1 MLRLF
6 LYPMLIILYILAMLF
21 PNEELF
27 QIVGVIANITIIVS
41 FFYARGLYLYSGILF
56 YIIGLTLFITNGLS
70 WHEFFL
76 QFDSM
81 LGILALFLLLPFLN
95 SLILVGRYDKHLR
108 SLLEYKVSHGGDLYR
123 RGGLVS
129 HILGLFLNIAT
140 IPLVL
145 HSLQTSLKNYPKPIT
160 DKFYTQ
166 SLLRAYALCLM
177 WSPMEIMIIKSLEIT
192 DKEYIFIFP
201 FLLFFSGTLLYL
213 DTIFGKRKYA
223 HLTIQAVETNVSLSS
238 ILAKIKEL
246 FILLLLLVIT
256 VTILNKVLQ
265 QGYLFSL
272 VLLIIPIS
280 LIWSFKIKKAHRY
293 FTHSLAHWKLKTK
306 GLANFFFMFLTA
318 GFFVHMVAETKIL
331 TYLQNVFIDFSN
343 QTIILFGLIG
353 LYFFITSFIGF
364 HPLVSIVLLA
374 EILQP
379 ILSEISSIPL
389 AIVLI
394 MCSLSTVMY
403 SPFNVSLSIL
413 ANELKRNSY
422 QISVWN
428 IPFALVLI
436 VGAILFAYT
445 IHIVTKIII

>member
-1 MLRLF
+1 MLRLY
-6 LYPMLIILYILAMLF
+6 LYPLVILLYIFSTFIPNDGLLQLVGLF
-21 PNEELF
+21 
-27 QIVGVIANITIIVS
+27 ANIAIFVS
-41 FFYARGLYLYSGILF
+41 LFYARGLYLYSGILF
-56 YIIGLTLFITNGLS
+56 YTIGFILFINNGLS
-70 WHEFFL
+70 WKVFFL

-108 SLLEYKVSHGGDLYR
+108 SLLEYNVSHAGDLYR

-145 HSLQTSLKNYPKPIT
+145 HSLHTSLKNYPKALT

-192 DKEYIFIFP
+192 GKEYIFVFP
-201 FLLFFSGTLLYL
+201 FLLFFAGIFLYL
-213 DTIFGKRKYA
+213 DTTFGKRKYS
-223 HLTIQAVETNVSLSS
+223 HIPIQATESNVSLPS

-246 FILLLLLVIT
+246 FLLLLFLVVS
-256 VTILNKVLQ
+256 VTSLNYVLN

-280 LIWSFKIKKAHRY
+280 LIWSFKMKKVHRY
-293 FTHSLAHWKLKTK
+293 ITHSLSHWKVKTK

-318 GFFVHMVAETKIL
+318 GFFVHMIAETKVLIF
-331 TYLQNVFIDFSN
+331 LQNIYIHFSS
-343 QTIILFGLIG
+343 QTLILFGLIG
-353 LYFFITSFIGF
+353 LYFFVTSFIGF

-374 EILQP
+374 EILRP
-379 ILSEISSIPL
+379 VLPDISSIPL

-413 ANELKRNSY
+413 ASELKRNSY

-428 IPFALVLI
+428 IPFALLLI
-436 VGAILFAYT
+436 GGAILFAYV
-445 IHIVTKIII
+445 IHLMTVIII